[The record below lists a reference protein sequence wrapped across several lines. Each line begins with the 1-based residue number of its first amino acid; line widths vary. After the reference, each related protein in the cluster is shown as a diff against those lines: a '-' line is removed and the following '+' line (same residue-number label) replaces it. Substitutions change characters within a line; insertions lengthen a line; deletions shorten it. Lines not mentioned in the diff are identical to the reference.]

1 MKCKNK
7 FCCMYRKGLSF
18 NCGTLDTDKEIEYC
32 EAKERFDKFVLVN
45 GIGEIDTGEESSDGK

>member
-1 MKCKNK
+1 
-7 FCCMYRKGLSF
+7 MYRKGLSY

-45 GIGEIDTGEESSDGK
+45 GIGEIDAAEELSDGK